1 MAKGKQTSRST
12 DQLNES
18 EFGHLESE
26 KHLYEQRY
34 IPIHKFKE
42 DENVPYRVILSTYL
56 MYFILILIGK
66 LDDFFASMFDKDYQ
80 NWLLPH
86 DGYAPLVTKFDSFYT
101 RRLKDRLGECFS
113 RPTSGVPG
121 RLIKVM
127 QRRFA
132 ERKVFAQL
140 VQTGES
146 VDCIN
151 LSSYNYLGFAQSKGQ
166 CTDAAEEA
174 VLTRGLVAGG
184 TRYNGGCS
192 DMHEE
197 TEKVVAEFVGKE
209 AAMLYSMGYAT
220 NANFFATIADKR
232 CLVLSDELNHASIRT
247 GLRVAGAVVK
257 VFPHNDMVELE
268 RMIREHIAQGQPRS
282 HRPWSKIF
290 VVVEGL
296 YSMEGTLCDL
306 PELVKLREKYGIYLF
321 VDEAHSIGA
330 MGPHGRGVCDYFN
343 IDTAKVDILMGTFTK
358 SFGATGGYIA
368 SSQELIDRL
377 KVVNMSNVYAEAPT
391 PPVLAQIQASLKT
404 LLGEIN
410 PGEAR
415 ERLQR
420 LAFNTRYFR
429 LALLKMGFIVSGHID
444 SPVIPMMLYH
454 PSKMLA
460 SSTLLAD
467 RKIAI
472 VLVGYPAT
480 PLLSS
485 RVRFCM
491 SSALKKSDLDYCLEK
506 IQEVGDEIWLRI
518 SQQNGKDGKR
528 LRSSFADIKDSLVE
542 EARNPE
548 TNLEDL

>member
-1 MAKGKQTSRST
+1 MAKGKTEARST

-26 KHLYEQRY
+26 KYLYEQRY
-34 IPIHKFKE
+34 IPVQHFE
-42 DENVPYRVILSTYL
+42 DDENVPYRVILSTYL

-66 LDDFFASMFDKDYQ
+66 MTDFFASIFDKDYQ
-80 NWLLPH
+80 QWLLPH

-101 RRLKDRLGECFS
+101 RRLKDRLGDCFS
-113 RPTSGVPG
+113 RPTTGVPG

-127 QRRFA
+127 MRRFA
-132 ERKVFAQL
+132 ERRVFAQL
-140 VQTGES
+140 EVTGE
-146 VDCIN
+146 VRDCIN
-151 LSSYNYLGFAQSKGQ
+151 LSSYNYLGFAQSVGQ

-174 VLTRGLVAGG
+174 IYERGLIAGG
-184 TRYNGGCS
+184 TRFNGGCS

-197 TEKVVAEFVGKE
+197 TEKIVAQFVGKE
-209 AAMLYSMGYAT
+209 VAMLYSMGYAT
-220 NANFFATIADKR
+220 NANFFASIADR
-232 CLVLSDELNHASIRT
+232 HCLVLSDELNHASIRT

-257 VFPHNDMVELE
+257 VFKHNNMKNLE
-268 RMIREHIAQGQPRS
+268 EMIREHIAQGQPKT
-282 HRPWSKIF
+282 HRPWLKIF

-296 YSMEGTLCDL
+296 YSMEGTLCNL
-306 PELVKLREKYGIYLF
+306 PELIKLREKYGIYLF

-330 MGPHGRGVCDYFN
+330 MGPHGRGVCDYFGV
-343 IDTAKVDILMGTFTK
+343 DTKNVDILMGTFTK

-368 SSQELIDRL
+368 GSKELIERL
-377 KVVNMSNVYAEAPT
+377 KVANMANVYAEAPT

-404 LLGEIN
+404 LMGEIN

-429 LALLKMGFIVSGHID
+429 LGLLRMGFVVSGHID
-444 SPVIPMMLYH
+444 SPVIPLMLYH

-460 SSTLLAD
+460 ASRLLLKKNVAV
-467 RKIAI
+467 

-485 RVRFCM
+485 RIRFCM
-491 SSALKKSDLDYCLEK
+491 SSALKKSDLDYCLQK
-506 IQEVGDEIWLRI
+506 VQEVGDEIWLRI
-518 SQQNGKDGKR
+518 SQQTGKDGKR
-528 LRSSFADIKDSLVE
+528 LRKSFEEAQVGLVE
-542 EARNPE
+542 AALDPE
-548 TNLEDL
+548 TNLEFI